1 MNIKTNQRLWIFG
14 DSFAMALHAS
24 LSWQTLLRN
33 KFVGKDVI
41 VTGRGGR
48 DIQTIIDLFLKSL
61 HLINDDDYVIIII
74 PTSSRVR
81 YPLNEAVFE
90 LELDSR
96 YLTIDGLD
104 NSMADGFTA
113 YYPFISDHK
122 EIKSKLMFPL
132 NIMDDDMIEDVGEN
146 TRGRE
151 PYYGE
156 VEIKNFLK
164 KKSKLSYSEMCTF
177 INTSKTVL
185 ENYNNQ
191 FYSFSK
197 TFKFDINFLSWCND
211 FEIFDDSV
219 VICNNQI
226 ERDAGKLQTQHE
238 LYIESDGKY
247 GKHGDL
253 HWSELGNKKFSEY
266 IIKNNSKYFN

>member
-1 MNIKTNQRLWIFG
+1 MNIKTNQRLWVFG
-14 DSFAMALHAS
+14 DSFATIRHGD
-24 LSWQTLLRN
+24 LSWQSLLRN
-33 KFVGKDVI
+33 QFIGKDMI

-61 HLINDDDYVIIII
+61 HLINDDDIVIIIV

-90 LELDSR
+90 LESNSSSK
-96 YLTIDGLD
+96 IDGLD

-113 YYPFISDHK
+113 YYPFTPYHR
-122 EIKSKLMFPL
+122 ELKSKLMFPL
-132 NIMDDDMIEDVGEN
+132 NIMDDDMIEDIGEN
-146 TRGRE
+146 IENRE

-156 VEIKNFLK
+156 IEIENFLN
-164 KKSKLSYSEMCTF
+164 KKSKLSYNEMCTF

-226 ERDAGKLQTQHE
+226 ETDIGKLQTEHL

-247 GKHGDL
+247 GGYDDH
-253 HWSELGNKKFSEY
+253 HWSELGDKKFSEY